1 MLTCDALLVFKKT
14 KIASI
19 FLWVTT
25 RTFPEHLTS
34 NLFKDS
40 VSRMVGLMVC
50 QAPHETRSKKMNERV
65 PALGGLA
72 ALTAFRE
79 GLSFLPTTHLD
90 HCHLEL
96 FVPSPSA
103 DCGHWVGGSGRGWGF
118 PARLPPQ
125 ETVPADMLSS
135 DQGSPLDSPGV
146 LVLGSGLGLGLR
158 LGFCWSLISGLYRGW
173 LVSFILFCLF

>member
-1 MLTCDALLVFKKT
+1 MLIRDASLVLKKT
-14 KIASI
+14 KITII

-25 RTFPEHLTS
+25 RAFPEHLTS

-40 VSRMVGLMVC
+40 VSRMGGLMVC
-50 QAPHETRSKKMNERV
+50 QAPHETRSKRMSEHV

-72 ALTAFRE
+72 SLTAFHG

-90 HCHLEL
+90 HCHLDL

-103 DCGHWVGGSGRGWGF
+103 DGGHWAGGSGRGWGF
-118 PARLPPQ
+118 PSRLPPQ
-125 ETVPADMLSS
+125 ETIPADMLSS
-135 DQGSPLDSPGV
+135 DQGSPLDSPGG
-146 LVLGSGLGLGLR
+146 LVLGSGSGLGLG